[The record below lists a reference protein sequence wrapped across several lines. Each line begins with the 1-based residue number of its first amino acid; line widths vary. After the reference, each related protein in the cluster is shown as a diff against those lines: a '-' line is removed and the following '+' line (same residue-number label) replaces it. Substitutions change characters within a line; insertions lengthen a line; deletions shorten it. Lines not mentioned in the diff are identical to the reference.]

1 MKKIKLFLAAVAAM
15 VTMGANAQLTSG
27 TVYWLQDTGT
37 GQFLSQGDDW
47 STKAVMKDVGGLG
60 FEAVYVSDGVY
71 TLKNI
76 MWNTVKNANVGLGD
90 GQYVDQ
96 TPVNY
101 TLTAS
106 GVGFKVS
113 YNGKY
118 LVNNGNENAYKEK
131 PIGTTTDASAATVF
145 KFLTKTEYDAALQAY
160 YDGRAAAMATSMG
173 LSGITTLS
181 ALETEIAG
189 ADYVTVDQTSKIN
202 NATLSSSDNGWTHGR
217 LGNRGNDAGG
227 WAVGSG
233 CAEFWNG
240 CGYAKQTVSGLP
252 NGLYKITFVGT
263 YRPDNNTNAEKL
275 VSDKTSSPAFVYA
288 NNDKK
293 EFLHWIDVS
302 AKANGRSGVT
312 VANGY
317 KHTFYTYVTN
327 GTLELGV
334 VADGWTGGNSW
345 CPFGQFT
352 LTQIYSLAMYQAM
365 LAEAVANASTYNG
378 IIPTAAYDAI
388 QAVVTEK
395 NTTWNTADEY
405 TAAIDAIN
413 AAVSTYASSDIQN
426 AYTQVLEARALY
438 NQTDYTDANNAKAT
452 FKGYLD
458 AADATTTLSDLN
470 TAINNIKSH
479 LLDFVTAVTL
489 DANAYFDLTNFLVVN
504 PTVSANVE
512 GWTTEKASGN
522 GPTTNFGE
530 TEFYNANFKFYQSL
544 TLPRGT
550 WEFGVTGFHRGGQG
564 DYTTYFYAGED
575 KILIPGV
582 VHSIVNTMAQA
593 QTYFDGGNGK
603 VALKFALE
611 EASNTIEIGIENTDT
626 QTDKWTI
633 FRDFTLKFYGSAIDY
648 SIYENNWNAAVTAAN
663 NAKTAHSDVTVGS
676 EYVALNTA
684 LANTP
689 TGTSKADYVTKTN
702 ALIDATAAFNLAAPN
717 YPALVREIAKAKDLG
732 IDAATADS
740 YAATSETTGAT
751 ALANTQ
757 ALMVV
762 EYNYVATNYSHAV
775 ELGTWNASANAGTM
789 TSQHWDGTATSSYL
803 EQGAGALAYDLPSWT
818 VTYDQTLSLPAGN
831 YIFKVAGRTA
841 SDHVT
846 INLNVTDVTD
856 SANPALLGT
865 VNDFPKGDVG
875 LGINKA
881 GATSFDPE
889 DAAGFANNGNGR
901 GWQWRYVKFTLAN
914 PASVKV
920 EVLAEADA
928 QYRWM
933 GFCNATVQ
941 TDDADNVALMQ
952 ALVALND
959 AKAAATLT
967 QRANVGTGVFQ
978 YEATNDGNLWSAY
991 STAKSNAEAFTLAAN
1006 TEVADVTALTT
1017 ALTTAQANYSSNA
1030 VLNAP
1035 DASKRYKL
1043 TLANKGALTF
1053 FKNPDV
1059 QSGYGMPFQ
1068 AAGDYKAQTFQFE
1081 AVSGKTNTYLVYFTD
1096 NEGQKRYICNGIPW
1110 GAGTGASGIRTLLA
1124 SDVDPD
1130 NNKTALEIQIQ
1141 PAATDGVFYM
1151 LNTTV
1156 DNAKLGAQNNGDLY
1170 TVADNSDWSIAE
1182 ASQAEFTVS
1191 CKAGKYGTVIFP
1203 FAVDITVSGVKFY
1216 SCESVHP
1223 VSNRVQIEEVTT
1235 LEANVPYLI
1244 QNEGTEDFSQD
1255 VSGWGTATADSY
1267 TDVAGLLTGVY
1278 TNATIAANANNYVLQ
1293 TQEEGQAFYK
1303 VTTPEFTATPYK
1315 CYLTYNASNPVKALF
1330 LGFNDVD
1337 AIRSI
1342 NNESSMFNVESSKV
1356 YNLAGQRLQK
1366 LQKGINIVNGKKVL
1380 VK

>member
-1 MKKIKLFLAAVAAM
+1 MKRKLLLAAFAAM
-15 VTMGANAQLTSG
+15 VTMGVNAQLTNG

-37 GQFLSQGDDW
+37 GQFLSQGDAW

-60 FEAVYVSDGVY
+60 FEAVLSNGNYL
-71 TLKNI
+71 LKNI
-76 MWNTVKNANVGLGD
+76 MWNTVKSTNLGLGAD
-90 GQYVDQ
+90 QYVDQ
-96 TPVNY
+96 TPVEY
-101 TLTAS
+101 TITAVT
-106 GVGFKVS
+106 GGYKVS
-113 YNGKY
+113 YNGNY

-131 PIGTTTDASAATVF
+131 PIGKTTDVNAATVWR
-145 KFLTKTEYDAALQAY
+145 FLTKTEYDAALQAY

-173 LSGITTLS
+173 LNGITTLS
-181 ALETEIAG
+181 ALETEIA
-189 ADYVTVDQTSKIN
+189 DESYVKVDQTSKITN
-202 NATLSSSDNGWTHGR
+202 PDINGSDNGWTHAK
-217 LGNRGNDAGG
+217 LYRGNDSGG
-227 WAVGSG
+227 WATGDG

-240 CGYAKQTVSGLP
+240 CGYAKQTVSNLP
-252 NGLYKITFVGT
+252 NGLYKVTFVGT
-263 YRPDNNTNAEKL
+263 YRPDNSGPSNNL
-275 VSDKTSSPAFVYA
+275 VSEKTSSPAFVYA

-293 EFLHWIDVS
+293 EFLHWIDVP
-302 AKANGRSGVT
+302 AKANGRSGIT
-312 VANGY
+312 EANGY

-334 VADGWTGGNSW
+334 IADGWTNGNSW

-395 NTTWNTADEY
+395 NITWSTAEQY

-413 AAVSTYASSDIQN
+413 MAVSTYATSDIQN
-426 AYTQVLEARALY
+426 AYTQVLEAKALY

-452 FKGYLD
+452 FKGYID

-504 PTVSANVE
+504 PTVRQNTT
-512 GWTTEKASGN
+512 GWTIDEIARNNSYSWAVVN
-522 GPTTNFGE
+522 YE
-530 TEFYNANFKFYQSL
+530 ECEFYQQQFKFYQSL

-550 WEFGVTGFHRGGQG
+550 WEFGVTGFHRAGNHS
-564 DYTTYFYAGED
+564 TYFFAGED

-582 VHSIVNTMAQA
+582 GSDVVNNMAGA
-593 QTYFDGGNGK
+593 KTYFDNGNGK

-611 EASNTIEIGIENTDT
+611 ETSNAIEIGIENRDTETDR
-626 QTDKWTI
+626 WTI

-684 LANTP
+684 LTNTP

-717 YPALVREIAKAKDLG
+717 YPAMAREIAKAKALG
-732 IDAATADS
+732 IDNATADS

-757 ALMVV
+757 ALMVA

-775 ELGTWNASANAGTM
+775 ELGTWNASANAGTL
-789 TSQHWDGTATSSYL
+789 TGQHWDGTSTSSYM
-803 EQGAGALAYDLPSWT
+803 EQGGGALAYDLPSWT

-841 SDHVT
+841 TDHVT

-856 SANPALLGT
+856 GENPVLLGT

-881 GATSFDPE
+881 GATSFDAE

-928 QYRWM
+928 QYSWM

-941 TDDADNVALMQ
+941 TDDEDNVALMQ
-952 ALVALND
+952 ALVALNE

-978 YEATNDGNLWSAY
+978 YEATTDGSLWSAY
-991 STAKSNAEAFTLAAN
+991 TTAKSNAESFVLAAD
-1006 TEVADVTALTT
+1006 TEVEDVETLTT
-1017 ALTTAQANYSSNA
+1017 ALTTAQTNYSNNNVLVAPDSEKRYYLNIVDGGQAWNGNA
-1030 VLNAP
+1030 VTFIAGGRGDMGGYAIQYLAPANAGM
-1035 DASKRYKL
+1035 
-1043 TLANKGALTF
+1043 NQALKFTA
-1053 FKNPDV
+1053 V
-1059 QSGYGMPFQ
+1059 
-1068 AAGDYKAQTFQFE
+1068 AGE
-1081 AVSGKTNTYLVYFTD
+1081 ENTYKVSAINVED
-1096 NEGQKRYICNGIPW
+1096 GGERYIT
-1110 GAGTGASGIRTLLA
+1110 TGSTYSGNNTQIRTTDEANSALEIKISA
-1124 SDVDPD
+1124 SATDGQFQLINTAD
-1130 NNKTALEIQIQ
+1130 NNKVIGRNSAN
-1141 PAATDGVFYM
+1141 PDNGMYTDGNVSF
-1151 LNTTV
+1151 T
-1156 DNAKLGAQNNGDLY
+1156 
-1170 TVADNSDWSIAE
+1170 IAE
-1182 ASQAEFTVS
+1182 ASQASVS
-1191 CKAGKYGTVIFP
+1191 VNLVAGKYGTRIFP
-1203 FAVDITVSGVKFY
+1203 FTPTLPSAVKAYSCKAVDGSTLTLV
-1216 SCESVHP
+1216 
-1223 VSNRVQIEEVTT
+1223 EVDSP
-1235 LEANVPYLI
+1235 EANTPYIIYSEYGYSGEAL
-1244 QNEGTEDFSQD
+1244 T
-1255 VSGWGTATADSY
+1255 GWGTATADSY
-1267 TDVAGLLTGVY
+1267 TEGLLTGVY
-1278 TNATIAANANNYVLQ
+1278 TNAVVPVNSYVLQ
-1293 TQEEGQAFYK
+1293 TPGGYQAFYK
-1303 VTTPEFTATPYK
+1303 VTEEGKKSAANR
-1315 CYLTYNASNPVKALF
+1315 CYLTLPAESPESTVKAFYLNF
-1330 LGFNDVD
+1330 SDET
-1337 AIRSI
+1337 AI
-1342 NNESSMFNVESSKV
+1342 NAVEATQNENAAIF
-1356 YNLAGQRLQK
+1356 NLAGQRVSK
-1366 LQKGINIVNGKKVL
+1366 AQKGLYIVNGKKVIMR
-1380 VK
+1380 